1 MFNNYKGFH
10 LVQSYHDLRH
20 MRKYHPTNTFVRF
33 AKIAVVALVTLL
45 LWNMPTNKT
54 TILHSV
60 SNCAQYAPYYKST

>member
-33 AKIAVVALVTLL
+33 AKIAVVAFYIHCYHRADAAFLFGQ
-45 LWNMPTNKT
+45 WYP
-54 TILHSV
+54 
-60 SNCAQYAPYYKST
+60 AYGQ